1 MYLYYLLALG
11 ELDKIEL
18 EHVLGFEYDK
28 KATTY
33 VENQAKVLPLWK
45 RFEETDEKILI
56 FVVCHKP

>member
-1 MYLYYLLALG
+1 MYLYYLLALD

-45 RFEETDEKILI
+45 KI
-56 FVVCHKP
+56 